1 MRDVIAMVLAGGR
14 VEELSVLT
22 LQRPKAAVPFGGQYR
37 IIDFSLSSLVHAEI
51 ERIGVVSLYRPSS
64 LIDHIGT
71 GEPWDLMGRG
81 RGIKILP
88 PYKSGEEDSHWYQ
101 GTADA
106 VFQNLFFIRNQSPRD
121 VLVVSGD
128 HICGVD
134 FRAMLQKHRE
144 SGADLTIAVKPMEP
158 EVGRGRFGFAE
169 VDNQGKVTG
178 YEEKPEQ
185 PRSNLASLTMYLFR
199 TEALIRH
206 LEENRLIGTTHQ
218 LYDEVLP
225 RMVDK
230 DRVFSYCYKGY
241 WNYSRSVDAY
251 HQANMDLLGD
261 EPLIR
266 LDRWGIRSRPYM
278 KGLGDLPPTRIDRGA
293 TCIDSVVSPGVWIS
307 GSVTRSVLSPG
318 VRIQAGASVSDS
330 VLMHNVVVSAGA
342 RLDRVVADK
351 MVIIGAGASIGCGE
365 VTVPNAE
372 VPNALAS
379 GITVIGKAAQVPA
392 NTRVGRNCA
401 LYPNTDQSDWHGTW
415 LENGTCLHPTQG

>member
-22 LQRPKAAVPFGGQYR
+22 LKRPKAAVPFGGQYR
-37 IIDFSLSSLVHAEI
+37 IIDFSLSTLVHAEI

-88 PYKSGEEDSHWYQ
+88 PYKAEEDSQWYR

-106 VFQNLFFIRNQSPRD
+106 VFQNLFFIRAQAPRN

-144 SGADLTIAVKPMEP
+144 SGADLTMAVKPMDP
-158 EVGRGRFGFAE
+158 EIGRGRFGFAE
-169 VDNQGKVTG
+169 VDDNGKVIT

-199 TEALIRH
+199 TEALVQR
-206 LEENRLIGTTHQ
+206 LEENRRTGTTHQ

-225 RMVDK
+225 RMVEK

-241 WNYSRSVDAY
+241 WNYTRSVDAY

-261 EPLIR
+261 EPPIR
-266 LDRWGIRSRPYM
+266 LDRWGIRSRPHT

-293 TCIDSVVSPGVWIS
+293 TCIDSVVSPGVWVS
-307 GSVTRSVLSPG
+307 GTVTRSVLSPG
-318 VRIQAGASVSDS
+318 VRIETGAVVSDS
-330 VLMHNVVVSAGA
+330 VLMHSVVVRSGA

-351 MVIIGAGASIGCGE
+351 LVSIGTSASVGSGE

-379 GITVIGKAAQVPA
+379 GITVIGKGAQVPTNA
-392 NTRVGRNCA
+392 RVGRNCA
-401 LYPNTDQSDWHGTW
+401 IYPDITQSDWQSSW
-415 LENGTCLHPTQG
+415 LQNGACLHTTQR

>member
-22 LQRPKAAVPFGGQYR
+22 LKRPKAAVPFGGQYR
-37 IIDFSLSSLVHAEI
+37 IIDFSLSTLVHAEV

-88 PYKSGEEDSHWYQ
+88 PYKSEEDSQWYQ

-106 VFQNLFFIRNQSPRD
+106 VYQNLFFIRNQAPRD

-144 SGADLTIAVKPMEP
+144 SDADLTIAVKPMDP
-158 EVGRGRFGFAE
+158 DIGRGRFGFAE
-169 VDNQGKVTG
+169 VDDQGKVIA
-178 YEEKPEQ
+178 YEEKPDQ

-199 TEALIRH
+199 TAALIQR
-206 LEENRLIGTTHQ
+206 LEENRRMGTTHQ

-225 RMVDK
+225 RMVDQ

-261 EPLIR
+261 EPLVR
-266 LDRWGIRSRPYM
+266 LDRWGIRSRPHT

-293 TCIDSVVSPGVWIS
+293 TCTDSVVSPGVWIS
-307 GSVTRSVLSPG
+307 GSATRSVLSPG
-318 VRIQAGASVSDS
+318 VRIEAGASVTDS
-330 VLMHNVVVSAGA
+330 VLMHNVVVHAGA

-351 MVIIGAGASIGCGE
+351 LVVIGAGASIGCGE
-365 VTVPNAE
+365 VTVPNVE
-372 VPNALAS
+372 MPNALAS
-379 GITVIGKAAQVPA
+379 GITVIGKEAQVPA
-392 NTRVGRNCA
+392 NVRVGRNCV
-401 LYPNTDQSDWHGTW
+401 LYPDTTQSDWQSSW
-415 LENGTCLHPTQG
+415 LQNGACLHPIQG